1 MWWQL
6 LTTIRN
12 EGDGFILCRWQ
23 EMGSYFADGNFQGR
37 DHILILLAFLKFLG
51 FDKVATGFQPHPSS
65 SGMQL
70 LI

>member
-1 MWWQL
+1 MK
-6 LTTIRN
+6 
-12 EGDGFILCRWQ
+12 

-70 LI
+70 SI